1 MWGEWVDQG
10 NGAGLDGPTYNWLVG
25 EDLPIGAFRNMAN
38 PPAFSDPD
46 RMGSP
51 LYSAYIADEGSVH
64 LNSGIGNKLCYLLTV
79 GGSFNGRT
87 VSPFGVH
94 RTADL
99 FYECQANLLTGAS
112 DYSDLYALLV
122 QAASNLSFT
131 QEEVNNLIEACLA
144 VELGVQPVHKAITSY
159 NATWAF
165 PMLTA
170 YQDSRTQSIYLSSE
184 IGRSGRITGLSLRV
198 DTPPGQTMNNWT
210 IRMKTTSSD
219 SFPSASF
226 EAPTGWTTCY
236 QGNVTITSAGQALFT
251 FSTPFL
257 YDGTSNL
264 MVDFS
269 HNNSSYTTA
278 GICFATATDSERT
291 VIGAADSHITYP
303 DPLQWTGTDL
313 PNTPHK
319 DPYYPMRELSV
330 AVPSIALSF
339 SAPAAVVTDVSSL
352 KPDGTY
358 TAGEVIDINVTFS
371 TTVTVTGTPRLELE
385 TGTANRF
392 ATYLEGSGT
401 SLLAFRYSVET
412 GDSTPDLD
420 YTNAGAL
427 RPENGTIKDIAT
439 LTEAI
444 LTLPA
449 PGTAHSL
456 GGNKNILIDT
466 APPVITNCA
475 TDPGPLPL
483 DGNCSALL
491 PDLTAT
497 VTASDDHG
505 VSTISQVPP
514 AGTAIDIDTP
524 VTFTATDSAGNANT
538 CGITVNVIDNT
549 APLIITCADNP
560 GPLAV
565 DTNCTALLPDL
576 TGNVAATDNCTTPV
590 LTQRPPAGTSL
601 SVDTPVLL
609 TATDGEG
616 SSSSCQ
622 VTVTLAPCS
631 EGEGE
636 PCLNIVTYV
645 YLEGAT
651 VDAGGAMNYA
661 LPMRTDLN
669 TLRVL
674 PGQTYEDPFFGIMY
688 TPPGQPY
695 SGAPWFYSGNEG
707 TAYDSSGSP
716 DNGDAG
722 YPPTVVDWVLVSL
735 RETADGTGGPVCQ
748 AAALLHNDG
757 TVAFVGGTMPCCGS
771 NLTDPYYLVIE
782 HHSHLVVMSHEP
794 VAIVD
799 NTLLYDFRDHQS
811 YVNDPYGFG
820 TYSGQKEI
828 LQGIFCMLTGNAD
841 QASAT
846 NEITDITANDR
857 GIWEQQNGVFGRY
870 TPGDFNL
877 NGDINVNDRILW
889 EVNNGA
895 FTSVPND

>member
-1 MWGEWVDQG
+1 MVAHELTHGVTSHESNLIYFNESGAMNESFSDMWGEWIDQG
-10 NGAGLDGPTYNWLVG
+10 NGAGLDGPTYDWLVG

-87 VSPFGVH
+87 VSPFGMH

-99 FYECQANLLTGAS
+99 LYECQANLLTSAS

-131 QEEVNNLIEACLA
+131 QQEINNLVEACLA

-159 NATWAF
+159 NATWGF
-165 PMLTA
+165 PMFTA
-170 YQDSRTQSIYLSSE
+170 YQDSRTQSIFLSSE
-184 IGRSGRITGLSLRV
+184 IGRSGKITGLSLRV
-198 DTPPGQTMNNWT
+198 DTAPGQTMNNWT
-210 IRMKTTSSD
+210 IRMRTTSAD
-219 SFPSASF
+219 SFTSASF

-278 GICFATATDSERT
+278 GICFATVTDGDRT
-291 VIGAADSHITYP
+291 VLGAADSHITYP
-303 DPLQWTGTDL
+303 DPLQWTGTSL
-313 PNTPHK
+313 PNTPNK
-319 DPYYPMRELSV
+319 APYYPMRELSV
-330 AVPSIALSF
+330 AVTSIALSF
-339 SAPAAVVTDVSSL
+339 SAPAAVVTDVTSL
-352 KPDGTY
+352 KPDGAY
-358 TAGEVIDINVTFS
+358 TAGEVIDIDITFS
-371 TTVTVTGTPRLELE
+371 TTVNVTGTPRLELE
-385 TGTANRF
+385 TGVTNRF

-401 SLLAFRYSVET
+401 NSLKFRYIVET

-444 LTLPA
+444 LTLPGA
-449 PGTAHSL
+449 RAAHSL
-456 GGNKNILIDT
+456 GGNKSILIDT

-505 VSTISQVPP
+505 IPTITQVPP
-514 AGTAIDIDTP
+514 SGTAIDIATP
-524 VTFTATDSAGNANT
+524 VTFTATDSAGNATT
-538 CGITVNVIDNT
+538 CEITVTVIDDT
-549 APLIITCADNP
+549 APVIITCADNP
-560 GPLAV
+560 GPLAA
-565 DTNCTALLPDL
+565 DMNCTALLPDI
-576 TGNVAATDNCTTPV
+576 TGNVVATDNCTTPAI
-590 LTQRPPAGTSL
+590 TQQPPAGTSI
-601 SVDTPVLL
+601 SVDTPVVL

-616 SSSSCQ
+616 ASTSCE

-645 YLEGAT
+645 YLEGAAIE
-651 VDAGGAMNYA
+651 AGGATNYA

-669 TLRVL
+669 ALRVL
-674 PGQTYEDPFFGIMY
+674 PGQTYEDPFFGIVY
-688 TPPGQPY
+688 TRRDNPTAGHPGLY
-695 SGAPWFYSGNEG
+695 SGSEG
-707 TAYDSSGSP
+707 AAYDSSGSR
-716 DNGDAG
+716 
-722 YPPTVVDWVLVSL
+722 T
-735 RETADGTGGPVCQ
+735 TA
-748 AAALLHNDG
+748 
-757 TVAFVGGTMPCCGS
+757 MPG
-771 NLTDPYYLVIE
+771 
-782 HHSHLVVMSHEP
+782 
-794 VAIVD
+794 
-799 NTLLYDFRDHQS
+799 
-811 YVNDPYGFG
+811 
-820 TYSGQKEI
+820 I
-828 LQGIFCMLTGNAD
+828 LQRSSIGYSYPSVKHLMVLAVPYARRPHFCTAMARWNFLKAGSPVVARTW
-841 QASAT
+841 SART
-846 NEITDITANDR
+846 T
-857 GIWEQQNGVFGRY
+857 W
-870 TPGDFNL
+870 
-877 NGDINVNDRILW
+877 
-889 EVNNGA
+889 
-895 FTSVPND
+895 